1 MDKRSVGSFIAAL
14 RRAKGMTQ
22 KDLAALLHVS
32 DKTVSRWET
41 GEGAPELALIPA
53 IAEIFGVSCDELLR
67 GERKSEA
74 DAAESTPL
82 GEKRR
87 KWLLDS
93 VLRRFNIYC
102 IIISGASLTAVAAG
116 LILLFVPVYTHRQIV
131 VTSVICAAVC
141 AAGAIALLVGF
152 IQAMSALGDMED
164 DGSAARY
171 RQRIVLRGEVLLS
184 LLAAAITALVAFAL
198 TLDVKSLIV
207 GSAVALAA
215 AALMFL
221 AVNGYLQSRDFFGKR
236 E

>member
-67 GERKSEA
+67 GERKIEA

-93 VLRRFNIYC
+93 ALRRFNIYC

-116 LILLFVPVYTHRQIV
+116 LILLFVPAYTHRQIV
-131 VTSVICAAVC
+131 VTSVIC

-198 TLDVKSLIV
+198 TL
-207 GSAVALAA
+207 
-215 AALMFL
+215 
-221 AVNGYLQSRDFFGKR
+221 
-236 E
+236 

>member
-1 MDKRSVGSFIAAL
+1 
-14 RRAKGMTQ
+14 MTQ

-102 IIISGASLTAVAAG
+102 IIASGVSLIAVAAG
-116 LILLFVPVYTHRQIV
+116 LILQFVPAYTHRQIV

-141 AAGAIALLVGF
+141 AAVCAAGAIALLVGL

-164 DGSAARY
+164 DGSAGKY
-171 RQRIVLRGEVLLS
+171 RQRIALRGEVLLG
-184 LLAAAITALVAFAL
+184 LMAAAVTALVAFAL
-198 TLDVKSLIV
+198 TFRRESLIV
-207 GSAVALAA
+207 GSAPSLAA
-215 AALMFL
+215 SALIFL

>member
-93 VLRRFNIYC
+93 ALRRFNIYC
-102 IIISGASLTAVAAG
+102 IIASGVSLIAVAAG
-116 LILLFVPVYTHRQIV
+116 LILQFVPAYTHRQIV
-131 VTSVICAAVC
+131 VTSVICA
-141 AAGAIALLVGF
+141 
-152 IQAMSALGDMED
+152 
-164 DGSAARY
+164 
-171 RQRIVLRGEVLLS
+171 
-184 LLAAAITALVAFAL
+184 
-198 TLDVKSLIV
+198 
-207 GSAVALAA
+207 VALAA
-215 AALMFL
+215 AALIFL

>member
-1 MDKRSVGSFIAAL
+1 MDKRSVGPFIAAL

-93 VLRRFNIYC
+93 
-102 IIISGASLTAVAAG
+102 ASIFTA
-116 LILLFVPVYTHRQIV
+116 
-131 VTSVICAAVC
+131 
-141 AAGAIALLVGF
+141 
-152 IQAMSALGDMED
+152 
-164 DGSAARY
+164 
-171 RQRIVLRGEVLLS
+171 
-184 LLAAAITALVAFAL
+184 
-198 TLDVKSLIV
+198 
-207 GSAVALAA
+207 
-215 AALMFL
+215 
-221 AVNGYLQSRDFFGKR
+221 
-236 E
+236 

>member
-1 MDKRSVGSFIAAL
+1 MDKRSIGSFIAAL

-93 VLRRFNIYC
+93 ALRRFNIYC
-102 IIISGASLTAVAAG
+102 IIASGVSLIADAAG
-116 LILLFVPVYTHRQIV
+116 LILQFVLAYTYPQIV
-131 VTSVICAAVC
+131 VTSVICA
-141 AAGAIALLVGF
+141 
-152 IQAMSALGDMED
+152 
-164 DGSAARY
+164 
-171 RQRIVLRGEVLLS
+171 
-184 LLAAAITALVAFAL
+184 
-198 TLDVKSLIV
+198 
-207 GSAVALAA
+207 VALAA
-215 AALMFL
+215 AALIFL

>member
-1 MDKRSVGSFIAAL
+1 MGSFIAAL
-14 RRAKGMTQ
+14 RHSKGMTQ
-22 KDLAALLHVS
+22 RELAQLLHVS

-41 GEGAPELALIPA
+41 GEGAPDLALIPA

-67 GERKSEA
+67 GERKIEA

-93 VLRRFNIYC
+93 ALRRFNIYC
-102 IIISGASLTAVAAG
+102 IIASGVSLIAVAAG
-116 LILLFVPVYTHRQIV
+116 LILQFVPAYTYRQIV

-141 AAGAIALLVGF
+141 AA
-152 IQAMSALGDMED
+152 
-164 DGSAARY
+164 
-171 RQRIVLRGEVLLS
+171 
-184 LLAAAITALVAFAL
+184 
-198 TLDVKSLIV
+198 
-207 GSAVALAA
+207 
-215 AALMFL
+215 AALIFL